1 WQTGDMLPFSSRQ
14 FAQNNYLFQL
24 DLPAGQTRTLYMRI
38 RSEGSVQAPL
48 NLWSTHAYLEA
59 QPTKVYVFGLIYG
72 VLLGMLVYNLFI
84 YLSVREVD
92 YLYYLLYVASF
103 GLYQMSI
110 NGVAIEY
117 LWPDSP
123 WWANASTPFLMA
135 LATLFACQFSRSFLG
150 TAQLARWLDRLLLIV
165 IGAAVLVMGMAL
177 FLGYGPALRGA
188 TQLVMTGAVTI
199 YLAGIVAIMKGE
211 RVGRYFVLAW
221 SVFMVSGLIFG
232 LMLLGYLPNTFLTMY
247 ASHIGTVL
255 EMAFLSMALADRIN
269 HARCQQARTLLAAGQ
284 DLERL
289 NQQLANSNRLKDEF
303 LATLTHELRTPMN
316 GVIGSLE
323 VMQTLD
329 MDDELEM
336 YQQTAASSARD
347 MMSMIN
353 GILTLTELQAGVLYA
368 DCNAFSPE
376 DLTDRLRNRFL
387 GAAQSKGLILTLDL
401 DDKLPPYLRG
411 DIDKLYQCIECLV
424 DNAIKFT

>member
-1 WQTGDMLPFSSRQ
+1 M
-14 FAQNNYLFQL
+14 
-24 DLPAGQTRTLYMRI
+24 AG
-38 RSEGSVQAPL
+38 
-48 NLWSTHAYLEA
+48 
-59 QPTKVYVFGLIYG
+59 
-72 VLLGMLVYNLFI
+72 
-84 YLSVREVD
+84 
-92 YLYYLLYVASF
+92 
-103 GLYQMSI
+103 
-110 NGVAIEY
+110 
-117 LWPDSP
+117 
-123 WWANASTPFLMA
+123 A
-135 LATLFACQFSRSFLG
+135 L
-150 TAQLARWLDRLLLIV
+150 
-165 IGAAVLVMGMAL
+165 
-177 FLGYGPALRGA
+177 
-188 TQLVMTGAVTI
+188 TI
-199 YLAGIVAIMKGE
+199 YLAGTVAVIKGE

-269 HARCQQARTLLAAGQ
+269 HARRQQAQTLLAAGQ

-368 DCNAFSPE
+368 DCESFAPRIWPTGWRSASAV
-376 DLTDRLRNRFL
+376 RLRPR
-387 GAAQSKGLILTLDL
+387 A
-401 DDKLPPYLRG
+401 
-411 DIDKLYQCIECLV
+411 
-424 DNAIKFT
+424 